1 MIETKA
7 RGRRVGSKHYPP
19 EFRAQVVAE
28 TRDPNRSIAEVAHSH
43 GLNANLVSMWRSREM
58 GTGVAIRS
66 ASPRNVST
74 GAN

>member
-28 TRDPNRSIAEVAHSH
+28 TRDPNRPIAEVAHSH
-43 GLNANLVSMWRSREM
+43 GLNANLVSMWPSRKM